1 MKRRLAEVIGCLLLA
16 MLIPVVA
23 SIHVPSRAKNERFL
37 NVAGLNA
44 MEAALN
50 DGTKILKIYYDNNYF
65 GAKSCFVTSDESEI
79 QALWEAIRKIE
90 LGKESKPDVTDWYPV
105 IVFYLDNNEKY
116 EVSFENH
123 LLRDDTTLYELRN
136 DAGFWGLAGNLADKY
151 MEDAK

>member
-23 SIHVPSRAKNERFL
+23 SIHVPSRAKNKRFL

-50 DGTKILKIYYDNNYF
+50 GGTKILKVYYDNNYF
-65 GAKSCFVTSDESEI
+65 GAKSYFVTSDESEI

-90 LGKESKPDVTDWYPV
+90 LEKESKPDVTDWYPV

-136 DAGFWGLAGNLADKY
+136 DAGFWGLAGKLADKY